1 MTPESAPAPRDASP
15 TAGSAGSARPGGSGG
30 SGGSALRAV
39 RRRLATLLWLVA
51 AACATLLVA
60 GALCVVLGAD
70 RENPAVSLV
79 LEAADRVDLGVLS
92 REDAVVE
99 FAGAGAAGK
108 DALVT
113 WGLAAVAWL
122 VAGRVLAAL
131 VRPRDGS
138 SGA

>member
-1 MTPESAPAPRDASP
+1 MTQQSPPASRDTSSP
-15 TAGSAGSARPGGSGG
+15 AGSAVRSA
-30 SGGSALRAV
+30 
-39 RRRLATLLWLVA
+39 RRRLATVVWLLA

-70 RENPAVSLV
+70 RDDPAVSLV

-92 REDAVVE
+92 REAGVVE
-99 FAGAGAAGK
+99 FSGVRAEEQ

-122 VAGRVLAAL
+122 VAGRVLAGL
-131 VRPRDGS
+131 VRPRDV
-138 SGA
+138 APAA